1 MTLPPRQQF
10 GRRSDAATPSPASA
24 FARSLVSRLDAVMGG
39 EPRVPGRGYWT
50 APIGFK
56 PLLAAT
62 AALLALEFALW
73 GITDGDVALAR
84 APAILWPSIVV
95 GLALNLG
102 LFAAIYAFGALA
114 AVRWMRWTS
123 PIAFALAGA
132 GSGWTWLALVCL
144 AGGRASLAA
153 SAISL
158 FGGALCGFVYRQIA
172 GVEWVE
178 TAAPANETSSD

>member
-1 MTLPPRQQF
+1 M
-10 GRRSDAATPSPASA
+10 
-24 FARSLVSRLDAVMGG
+24 RSLVSRLDAAMGG
-39 EPRVPGRGYWT
+39 EPRVPGRGYWR
-50 APIGFK
+50 APIGLE
-56 PLLAAT
+56 PLLAAA

-73 GITDGDVALAR
+73 GVTDGDVALAR
-84 APAILWPSIVV
+84 VPAVLWPSIFV

-114 AVRWMRWTS
+114 AARWMRWTS

-132 GSGWTWLALVCL
+132 GSGWIWLALVCL

-158 FGGALCGFVYRQIA
+158 FGGALCGFVYRQTA

-178 TAAPANETSSD
+178 TAGPANETSAD